1 MHKHLIA
8 PSILSA
14 NFARLGEETQAVLS
28 AGADLI
34 HIDVMDNHYVPN
46 LTFGPNLCK
55 GLRDFGIKASL
66 DVHLMT
72 EPVDDMIQTFAKAG
86 ANSITIHP
94 EATQHLDRSLQLIRD
109 LGCKSG
115 LAFNPATSLDSL
127 QYVADKVDM
136 ILIMTVNP
144 GFSGQAFIPSVLPKI
159 KQAHLFR
166 RKSYPQIRLQVDGGI
181 NEHNIAQV
189 ADAGADT
196 FVVGSA
202 LFKSTDYQTTIDA
215 LKKALEA

>member
-14 NFARLGEETQAVLS
+14 DFARLGEEAQAVLS

-55 GLRDFGIKASL
+55 GLKDFGINASL
-66 DVHLMT
+66 DVHLMI
-72 EPVDDMIQTFAKAG
+72 EPVDHMIQTFAKAG
-86 ANSITIHP
+86 ANRITIHP

-115 LAFNPATSLDSL
+115 LAFNPATALDSL
-127 QYVADKVDM
+127 QYVADKIDM
-136 ILIMTVNP
+136 ILIMSVNP
-144 GFSGQAFIPSVLPKI
+144 GFSGQAFIPSVLAKI
-159 KQAHLFR
+159 KQAHSFR
-166 RKSYPQIRLQVDGGI
+166 CKSYPHIRLQVDGGI
-181 NEHNIAQV
+181 NVHNIRSV
-189 ADAGADT
+189 ANSGADT

-202 LFKSTDYQTTIDA
+202 LFDTTDYQTTINA
-215 LKKALEA
+215 LKNALEK